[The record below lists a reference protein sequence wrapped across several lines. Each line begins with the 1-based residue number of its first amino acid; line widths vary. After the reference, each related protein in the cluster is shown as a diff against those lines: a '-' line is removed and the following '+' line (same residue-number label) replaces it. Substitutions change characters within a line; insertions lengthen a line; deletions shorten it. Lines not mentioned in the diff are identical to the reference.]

1 MNTKRSGFS
10 SMAEEAHLHNLI
22 IDKRE
27 IFLHGNYSPDEG
39 DSGGDPGVDW
49 RMANSFMKNLRIL
62 ETISSEDIIIH
73 QMSIGGDEEAG
84 YMIYDAIKQSKCH
97 ITIYTHGVAASMGS
111 IVPQAADHRI
121 TMPNCCWLIHRGT
134 TGIGGHLTR
143 KQAKSWS
150 AWEEYGDKRM
160 INLYASRCVH
170 APKYEDKSESHVRS
184 DIKRKLDSRGDWFLT
199 AHDAVEYGFADAVG
213 GA

>member
-1 MNTKRSGFS
+1 MNNKRSSFS
-10 SMAEEAHLHNLI
+10 SMVEEAHSHGII

-27 IFLHGNYSPDEG
+27 IFIHGSYSPD
-39 DSGGDPGVDW
+39 DGDPGVDW
-49 RMANSFMKNLRIL
+49 RMANTFVKNIKIL
-62 ETISSEDIIIH
+62 ENISSDDIYIH

-84 YMIYDAIKQSKCH
+84 YMMYDAIKNSKCH
-97 ITIYTHGVAASMGS
+97 VTICTHGVAASMGS

-134 TGIGGHLTR
+134 TGIGPHLTR

-150 AWEEYGDKRM
+150 AWEDFCDKRM
-160 INLYASRCVH
+160 VEIYTEKCKSSNYY
-170 APKYEDKSESHVRS
+170 KDKKESQVRS
-184 DIKRKLDSRGDWFLT
+184 DIKRKLDMKGDWFLT
-199 AHDAVEYGFADAVG
+199 PDQAVHYGFADTVE